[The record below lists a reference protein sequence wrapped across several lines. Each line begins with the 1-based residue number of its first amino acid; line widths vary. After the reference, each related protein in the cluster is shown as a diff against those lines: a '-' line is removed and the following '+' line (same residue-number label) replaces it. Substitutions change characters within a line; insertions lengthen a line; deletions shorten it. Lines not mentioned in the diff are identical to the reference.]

1 MEFTYKLLQNQPNS
15 ILRLLDGAIIPEGNN
30 GDWQIYEAWLAEGNT
45 PQPADELPKP
55 IREIDATTLRLS
67 LLKLNLLD
75 DVEDALSTL
84 PRAAQIAWEYSI
96 VIKEDSVLVQEMISK
111 LKLDVD
117 LIFKTALELE

>member
-1 MEFTYKLLQNQPNS
+1 MYKLTQIPNQ
-15 ILRLLDGAIIPEGNN
+15 IIRLSDGAIIPNTPN
-30 GDWQIYEAWLAEGNT
+30 GDWQLYEAWLAEGNT
-45 PQPADELPKP
+45 PQPADEQPKP
-55 IREIDATTLRLS
+55 IRELDATTLRLT

-75 DVEDALSTL
+75 DIEDALSTL

>member
-1 MEFTYKLLQNQPNS
+1 MEFTYKLIQNQPNS

-111 LKLDVD
+111 LNLDID

>member
-1 MEFTYKLLQNQPNS
+1 MEFTYKLIQNQPNS
-15 ILRLLDGAIIPEGNN
+15 IIRLEDGAIIPEGHN
-30 GDWQIYEAWLAEGNT
+30 GDWQLYQNWLAEGNT
-45 PQPADELPKP
+45 PQPADELPAP
-55 IREIDATTLRLS
+55 VRELDATTLRLA
-67 LLKLNLLD
+67 LLQLNLLD

-111 LKLDVD
+111 LKLDID